1 MPQVA
6 SKVGH
11 FNFHQ
16 WRLNVIRGCYLNL
29 SLVMCIKKM
38 IIVEA
43 TKTLSK
49 SIEYLTYL
57 R

>member
-1 MPQVA
+1 MPQIA